1 MVQLC
6 EAFNKIFSFLG
17 EELQLFITHTHLPL
31 FQKGVCLICL
41 YIDTITKGEK
51 KMYLKTRTVVGGI
64 IFLVLTLMV
73 FYNINVNAQEIPS
86 TVWITAISKVRAIEV
101 DSSSNLEIAQNIQV
115 KAIHMEKQESEE
127 EKMIRSIQSKLR
139 MFPINPETNMRETIG
154 FTVSEMKYIL
164 THIEAPKYR
173 EMLVTDEERAEKIAL
188 SMIVSMRKY
197 QVNELVTISIM
208 AWETGWL
215 RGNPEAVAKN
225 NFGGLKK
232 DGILLSYDNVEI
244 GIDRYI
250 STISNN
256 LKENFRHTAD
266 SYCRETAEKNQ
277 QWADGVYDIFE
288 DVSLEI
294 MKW

>member
-1 MVQLC
+1 
-6 EAFNKIFSFLG
+6 
-17 EELQLFITHTHLPL
+17 
-31 FQKGVCLICL
+31 
-41 YIDTITKGEK
+41 
-51 KMYLKTRTVVGGI
+51 MYLKTRTLVGGI
-64 IFLVLTLMV
+64 IFLALTVMLL
-73 FYNINVNAQEIPS
+73 YNINVNAQEIPS
-86 TVWITAISKVRAIEV
+86 AVWITAVSKVRAIEV
-101 DSSSNLEIAQNIQV
+101 DSSSNLEIARMIQV
-115 KAIHMEKQESEE
+115 KAIHTKEQENDED
-127 EKMIRSIQSKLR
+127 KMIRSIQSKLR
-139 MFPINPETNMRETIG
+139 MFPINPKTNMRETVG

-215 RGNPEAVAKN
+215 RGNPEAVANN
-225 NFGGLKK
+225 NFGG
-232 DGILLSYDNVEI
+232 LLSYDNVEI
-244 GIDRYI
+244 GIDKYL

-256 LKENFRHTAD
+256 LKENFRLTAD
-266 SYCRETAEKNQ
+266 FYCRQAPEKNQ

>member
-1 MVQLC
+1 
-6 EAFNKIFSFLG
+6 
-17 EELQLFITHTHLPL
+17 
-31 FQKGVCLICL
+31 
-41 YIDTITKGEK
+41 
-51 KMYLKTRTVVGGI
+51 MYLKTRTLVGGI
-64 IFLVLTLMV
+64 IFLALTVMLL
-73 FYNINVNAQEIPS
+73 YNINVNAQDIPS
-86 TVWITAISKVRAIEV
+86 AVWITAVSKIRAIEV
-101 DSSSNLEIAQNIQV
+101 DSSSNLEIAQMIQV
-115 KAIHMEKQESEE
+115 KAIHTKEQENDE
-127 EKMIRSIQSKLR
+127 EKMIRSIQSKIR
-139 MFPINPETNMRETIG
+139 MFPINSETNMRETVG

-173 EMLVTDEERAEKIAL
+173 EMLVADEERAERMAL

-215 RGNPEAVAKN
+215 RGNPEAVANN
-225 NFGGLKK
+225 NFGGLTK
-232 DGILLSYDNVEI
+232 DGVLLSYDNVEI
-244 GIDRYI
+244 GIDKYL

-256 LKENFRHTAD
+256 LRENFRLTAD
-266 SYCRETAEKNQ
+266 FYCRQAPEKNQ